1 MVGVKFVFVD
11 TAVISALHHNMS
23 VSVMI
28 MRVRIISIIH
38 KRIITFQMNSLGV
51 LLLASV
57 AVSLAAGQ
65 GTNPGMQR
73 RYRPELQRFRR
84 QPQQTNEGGLLSL
97 PQRLLKKVGLR
108 GQAPRPSLERRL
120 GPAPQNR
127 RLRPAVP
134 QQRPQVRPQQ
144 EKAPVLP
151 EAESRRFQE
160 FRPEPEVFEDN
171 FENYYEEPEPVYQ
184 REPEPVYQPRPQ
196 RQSSGANRAPI
207 RTADKRLDVDSDLSE
222 SVPIPSQQRDIEAA
236 VHAGA
241 AGFQPVRKPSLAEM

>member
-84 QPQQTNEGGLLSL
+84 QPQQTSEGGLLSL
-97 PQRLLKKVGLR
+97 PQRLLKRVGLR
-108 GQAPRPSLERRL
+108 AQAPRPSLERRQ
-120 GPAPQNR
+120 GTAPTNR
-127 RLRPAVP
+127 RLRPAAP
-134 QQRPQVRPQQ
+134 QQLRPQPDQ
-144 EKAPVLP
+144 APALP
-151 EAESRRFQE
+151 EAEARRFQQL
-160 FRPEPEVFEDN
+160 RPEPEVFE
-171 FENYYEEPEPVYQ
+171 ENYEKYYEEPELAYQ

-196 RQSSGANRAPI
+196 RQSAQRAPI

-241 AGFQPVRKPSLAEM
+241 AGFQPVRQISLK

>member
-65 GTNPGMQR
+65 STNPGMQR

-120 GPAPQNR
+120 GPASQNR
-127 RLRPAVP
+127 RLRPAAP

-160 FRPEPEVFEDN
+160 FRTEPNVFEL
-171 FENYYEEPEPVYQ
+171 
-184 REPEPVYQPRPQ
+184 
-196 RQSSGANRAPI
+196 SGC
-207 RTADKRLDVDSDLSE
+207 
-222 SVPIPSQQRDIEAA
+222 
-236 VHAGA
+236 
-241 AGFQPVRKPSLAEM
+241 